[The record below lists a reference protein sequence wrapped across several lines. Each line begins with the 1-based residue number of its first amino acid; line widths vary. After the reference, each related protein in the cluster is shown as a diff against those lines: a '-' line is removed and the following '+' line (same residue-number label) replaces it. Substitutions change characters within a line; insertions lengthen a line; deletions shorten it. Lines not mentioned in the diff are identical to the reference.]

1 MILKKMQSVTSLLSH
16 RMPQGMLLK
25 TKGYCSSPESCCSCT
40 KTTKHPNFQLML
52 EWPALC
58 PGCQKR
64 TTFFPTE
71 ICLTRSVKLL
81 NPHSSPHKAFC
92 LVHQLH
98 SYYSR
103 VNVIIFFVSFF
114 LKCWQIFGMSQWHS
128 MIEMGQLHWMKPG
141 KNQLT
146 DIRCLRGQNTAVK
159 ESRGEGVGEARKEMR
174 VNLQRK
180 REEWKIIT
188 GEELREEA
196 VDGEQ
201 NEEGWFECDARGK
214 FQDKAEKRGSELEK
228 GGVIGQRREV
238 ERRGRGAGKKWRL
251 AWSRFKKM
259 ETITEPQPGLVT
271 SPPRL
276 DSLSSS
282 SLSPL

>member
-1 MILKKMQSVTSLLSH
+1 MLSTFLYNIILTLPGLQLLNRFCSFLSVYLLKYPPTQTHTLRPKPTHFRSRLLVESMILKKMQSVTSLLSH

-114 LKCWQIFGMSQWHS
+114 LKC
-128 MIEMGQLHWMKPG
+128 
-141 KNQLT
+141 
-146 DIRCLRGQNTAVK
+146 
-159 ESRGEGVGEARKEMR
+159 
-174 VNLQRK
+174 
-180 REEWKIIT
+180 
-188 GEELREEA
+188 
-196 VDGEQ
+196 
-201 NEEGWFECDARGK
+201 
-214 FQDKAEKRGSELEK
+214 
-228 GGVIGQRREV
+228 
-238 ERRGRGAGKKWRL
+238 
-251 AWSRFKKM
+251 
-259 ETITEPQPGLVT
+259 
-271 SPPRL
+271 
-276 DSLSSS
+276 
-282 SLSPL
+282 